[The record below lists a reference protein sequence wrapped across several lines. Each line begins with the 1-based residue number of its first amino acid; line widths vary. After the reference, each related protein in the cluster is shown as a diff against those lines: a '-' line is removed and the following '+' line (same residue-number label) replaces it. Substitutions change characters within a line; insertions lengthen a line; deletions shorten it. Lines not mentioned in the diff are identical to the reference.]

1 MRPYWKQENWTEV
14 YLVIEDSWNPSPA
27 GLLGCW
33 LPDLLSPNQDIR
45 RFFSGEILNVREKTC
60 RYKHSGFPNEMKNEV
75 SLKKKKKKIPC
86 KWKKNDEI
94 ESTFLLSDVKYPKSA
109 RRPRNR
115 NANSLSGKL
124 RLLWNLK
131 PKLGLEQSKCRK
143 NMEKGYLQLQRLEN
157 NQSRTLFR
165 DKCCILRLWN
175 QQPPVATAGKG
186 STGCWWHL
194 AWTVQVEVLRHVPPQ
209 AFYPHHW
216 HQEGTQCP
224 QLSFPPGMRIRR
236 DSPDPHS

>member
-1 MRPYWKQENWTEV
+1 
-14 YLVIEDSWNPSPA
+14 
-27 GLLGCW
+27 
-33 LPDLLSPNQDIR
+33 
-45 RFFSGEILNVREKTC
+45 
-60 RYKHSGFPNEMKNEV
+60 
-75 SLKKKKKKIPC
+75 
-86 KWKKNDEI
+86 
-94 ESTFLLSDVKYPKSA
+94 
-109 RRPRNR
+109 
-115 NANSLSGKL
+115 
-124 RLLWNLK
+124 
-131 PKLGLEQSKCRK
+131 
-143 NMEKGYLQLQRLEN
+143 MEKGYLQLQRLEN

-224 QLSFPPGMRIRR
+224 QLSFPQIPILSFVQLSSLLLQRALNPVLISLCPSLMFEKPWRPS
-236 DSPDPHS
+236 SPLITRTPVPEKPCTFFVLSFSPPLPTHQTSLLRHNKIPCTLNLSQQFPSSCSSGSLTFPWGQHIPFVPLKGGCFFSHIG